1 MKVVIIGTGNVATV
15 LGKKISAAGHDIIEV
30 AGRNREATDAL
41 AAELQARPV
50 YTFSN
55 LATDAELYLIAVS
68 DTALYDLPAQLPAL
82 KGIVVHTA
90 GSVPMQ
96 VLSTLERPHGIVYPL
111 QSLRKEMAALPEIP
125 LLIDASDETTA
136 ELLLNFA
143 STLSSQVERAN
154 DMQRTQLHL
163 GAVLVSN
170 FTNHLYALAKKYCTK
185 NSIEFSLLQPL
196 IEETATRLRQYVPEA
211 VQTGPA
217 ARKDLVTIQKHR
229 QLIEQ
234 EPALL
239 KVYDALNESIL
250 NFG

>member
-15 LGKKISAAGHDIIEV
+15 LGKKISTAGHDIIEV
-30 AGRNREATDAL
+30 AGRNKKATDTL
-41 AAELQARPV
+41 ASGLQANPV
-50 YTFSN
+50 YTFSHI
-55 LATDAELYLIAVS
+55 TPDAELYLIAVS
-68 DTALYDLPAQLPAL
+68 DTALYDLPAQLPVL

-143 STLSSQVERAN
+143 STLSTQVERAN

-170 FTNHLYALAKKYCTK
+170 FTNHLYALAKKYCIK

-196 IEETATRLRQYVPEA
+196 IEETATRLRQYAPEA

-217 ARKDLVTIQKHR
+217 SRKDLVTIQKHR